1 MKRDNQLGDES
12 KKRKEKRFLTTILS
26 SSYCSSPPTPGPPS
40 REQDINLLLLGLSV
54 GQGSRGSRFLFYYL
68 ETARETDAPHSTSC
82 FSFFLVPGLGA
93 LCSVLIRRNFD
104 TLESYFFLSFFSR
117 FFFFFWF
124 SSPVFFFF
132 SLVLLEIRM
141 EGGSD
146 ESFKG

>member
-26 SSYCSSPPTPGPPS
+26 SSYCSSPPTPEPPS

-82 FSFFLVPGLGA
+82 FSFFPVPGLGA
-93 LCSVLIRRNFD
+93 LCSVLIRRNFGA
-104 TLESYFFLSFFSR
+104 LESYFFLSFFSR
-117 FFFFFWF
+117 FFLLFVSFVRFSFFLF
-124 SSPVFFFF
+124 
-132 SLVLLEIRM
+132 IC
-141 EGGSD
+141 
-146 ESFKG
+146 SFRD

>member
-68 ETARETDAPHSTSC
+68 ETARETDEPHSTSC

-93 LCSVLIRRNFD
+93 LCSVLIRRNFGGK
-104 TLESYFFLSFFSR
+104 LLLPFFFLTFFSSFR
-117 FFFFFWF
+117 FLRPFFFLF
-124 SSPVFFFF
+124 
-132 SLVLLEIRM
+132 VLLEIRM